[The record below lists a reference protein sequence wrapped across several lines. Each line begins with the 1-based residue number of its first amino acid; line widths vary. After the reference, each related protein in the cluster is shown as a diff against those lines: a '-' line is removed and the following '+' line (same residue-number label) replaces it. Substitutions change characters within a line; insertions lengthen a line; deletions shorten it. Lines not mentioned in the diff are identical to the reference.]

1 MNMLMNN
8 AYESNSQIPK
18 QKFTCSPEVLWSPTV
33 TNPRKDNT
41 HSFLLTRERSLQT
54 LQTPNKKDQL
64 CLFLSHSTK
73 GIVWSVLFC
82 V

>member
-1 MNMLMNN
+1 MNMLMK
-8 AYESNSQIPK
+8 AILRSQNRNLHAP
-18 QKFTCSPEVLWSPTV
+18 QKSSGAPTV